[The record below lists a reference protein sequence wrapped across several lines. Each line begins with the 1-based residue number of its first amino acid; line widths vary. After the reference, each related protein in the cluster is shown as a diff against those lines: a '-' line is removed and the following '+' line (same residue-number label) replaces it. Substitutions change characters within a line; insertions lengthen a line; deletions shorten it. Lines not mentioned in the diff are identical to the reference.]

1 MFDSLSSRL
10 EGVIKKIRGKGRL
23 TDDDVDEVL
32 KEIRTALLEA
42 DVNVGVVRNVTAR
55 IREQAVGAKLS
66 QALDPGQQIVKIVNN
81 ELTAMLGGETLK
93 INYASRPPTVVLMAG
108 LQGSGK
114 TTNSAKLAR
123 WFKSQGRQPLMVGA
137 DLQRPAA
144 VEQLRTLGRQID
156 VPVFSEPGDPVS
168 TARRGLEEARRLG
181 RDVLI
186 VDTAGR
192 LSIDAEMME
201 QVRQISAAVQP
212 DYTFLVIDAM
222 TGQDAVGVAEAF
234 HATLAIDGVI
244 MSKLDGDA
252 RGGAALSV
260 KEVIGRPIAF
270 ASTGEK
276 LNEFEQFHP
285 DRMAGR
291 ILGMGD
297 MLSLIEHAEQAFEK
311 DQAEAA
317 AEKMMEG
324 EFTLDDFL
332 EQMQALKKMGP
343 LGNLLGMMPGMPKEL
358 KGAEIG
364 DDQLKPVEAIIRS
377 MTLLERR
384 KPEIING
391 SRRTRIANGSGTTV
405 GDVNRLVKQFGEM
418 QKMMK
423 KMGGHGHGWQRQE
436 GQEGPQAWPTWPVC
450 LVASP
455 TSIDSLS
462 SFILCKEPWIRMA
475 VKLRLTRVGKT
486 KQPQYRVV
494 ATDSRSPRDGR
505 FIQIVGTYNPRTDP
519 STLNI
524 DNAKAVKWL
533 MDGAQPTE
541 RVKKLLE
548 VSGAMA
554 EFSAARA
561 AK

>member
-10 EGVIKKIRGKGRL
+10 EGIVKRLRGKGRL
-23 TDDDVDEVL
+23 TEADVDEIL

-55 IREQAVGAKLS
+55 IREQAVGARLS
-66 QALDPGQQIVKIVNN
+66 EALDPGQQVIKIVNN

-93 INYASRPPTVVLMAG
+93 IHYASRPPTVVLMAG

-114 TTNSAKLAR
+114 TTGSAKLAR
-123 WFKSQGRQPLMVGA
+123 WFKAQGRQPLLVGA

-156 VPVFSEPGDPVS
+156 VPVFSEPGDPVE
-168 TARRGLEEARRLG
+168 TARRGLAEARRLG

-192 LSIDAEMME
+192 LAIDTELMDE
-201 QVRQISAAVQP
+201 VRRISDAVQP
-212 DYTFLVIDAM
+212 NYTFLVIDAM

-297 MLSLIEHAEQAFEK
+297 VLTLIEQAEQAFEK
-311 DQAEAA
+311 DEAEAA
-317 AEKMMEG
+317 ATKLLEG
-324 EFTLDDFL
+324 EFTLEDFL
-332 EQMQALKKMGP
+332 DQLQQLKKMGP
-343 LGNLLGMMPGMPKEL
+343 LGNLLGMMPGMPKEM

-364 DDQLKPVEAIIRS
+364 DDQLRPIEAIIRS
-377 MTLLERR
+377 MTMLERR
-384 KPEIING
+384 KPEIMNG

-423 KMGGHGHGWQRQE
+423 
-436 GQEGPQAWPTWPVC
+436 
-450 LVASP
+450 
-455 TSIDSLS
+455 
-462 SFILCKEPWIRMA
+462 RM
-475 VKLRLTRVGKT
+475 
-486 KQPQYRVV
+486 
-494 ATDSRSPRDGR
+494 
-505 FIQIVGTYNPRTDP
+505 
-519 STLNI
+519 
-524 DNAKAVKWL
+524 
-533 MDGAQPTE
+533 
-541 RVKKLLE
+541 
-548 VSGAMA
+548 GAMGTKKGKKGRGGFPGPLGA
-554 EFSAARA
+554 MPGGMPPGMPGGFPGLN
-561 AK
+561 

>member
-23 TDDDVDEVL
+23 SEADVDEVL

-42 DVNVGVVRNVTAR
+42 DVNVGVVRNVVAR
-55 IREQAVGAKLS
+55 IRDQAVGVARS
-66 QALDPGQQIVKIVNN
+66 QALDPGQQVVKIVNS

-93 INYASRPPTVVLMAG
+93 ITYASRPPTVVLMAG

-123 WFKSQGRQPLMVGA
+123 WFKSQGRQPLLVGA

-156 VPVFSEPGDPVS
+156 VPVFSEPGDPVV
-168 TARRGLEEARRLG
+168 TAGRGVAEARRLG
-181 RDVLI
+181 RDVVI

-192 LSIDAEMME
+192 LSIDTEMME
-201 QVRQISAAVQP
+201 QVRRISTTVQP

-234 HATLAIDGVI
+234 HQTLAIDGVI

-276 LNEFEQFHP
+276 ISEFEQFHP

-297 MLSLIEHAEQAFEK
+297 MLTLIEQAEQAFEK
-311 DQAEAA
+311 EQAEAA
-317 AEKMMEG
+317 AEKLLEG

-332 EQMQALKKMGP
+332 EQMQQLKKMGP
-343 LGNLLGMMPGMPKEL
+343 LGNVLGMMPGMPKEL
-358 KGAEIG
+358 KGAQIG

-377 MTLLERR
+377 MTPLERR

-391 SRRTRIANGSGTTV
+391 SRRARIAAGSGTTV
-405 GDVNRLVKQFGEM
+405 ADVNRLVKQFGEM

-423 KMGGHGHGWQRQE
+423 RMGAMGMGKPGKKGKKGKGGRVMPSAMPGMGGLPGLPPGMP
-436 GQEGPQAWPTWPVC
+436 GMPGLPGGFP
-450 LVASP
+450 
-455 TSIDSLS
+455 
-462 SFILCKEPWIRMA
+462 
-475 VKLRLTRVGKT
+475 G
-486 KQPQYRVV
+486 
-494 ATDSRSPRDGR
+494 SR
-505 FIQIVGTYNPRTDP
+505 
-519 STLNI
+519 
-524 DNAKAVKWL
+524 
-533 MDGAQPTE
+533 
-541 RVKKLLE
+541 
-548 VSGAMA
+548 
-554 EFSAARA
+554 
-561 AK
+561 